1 MPDVDLRGCTVVV
14 TRPEH
19 QAGNLCR
26 LIQAAGGQVIL
37 FPVLAIAAP
46 QDPQAVLA
54 VLQRLAQFDLAVF
67 ISPNAV
73 DYGLRYAAEVGGLPT
88 HLQIAAVGAGT
99 ARALQAAGHPPT
111 LVPEHDFNSE
121 ALLALAALQQMT
133 GKTVVI
139 FRGEGGREHLAD
151 TLRSR
156 GAQVEYV
163 QVYRREKPPVD
174 SAVLIE
180 AWARHGIS
188 SIVVTSNESLQ
199 NLFDLVGSEGQAY
212 LRDTQLVLVSQRAV
226 ELAHRLGVRRAPL
239 VAERAGDDA
248 IVAALAKCAAHQ
260 NTP

>member
-1 MPDVDLRGCTVVV
+1 MLDLRGCTVVV
-14 TRPEH
+14 TRPAH

-26 LIQAAGGQVIL
+26 LIEAAGGQVIL

-46 QDPQAVLA
+46 QDQQAVLA

-73 DYGLRYAAEVGGLPT
+73 DYGLRYAAQVGGLPT

-99 ARALQAAGHPPT
+99 ARVLQSAGHPPT

-121 ALLALAALQQMT
+121 ALLALDALQQVA
-133 GKTVVI
+133 GKKVVI

-174 SAVLIE
+174 RAVLFD
-180 AWARHGIS
+180 AWARKSIS
-188 SIVVTSNESLQ
+188 AIVVTSNESLQ
-199 NLFDLVGSEGQAY
+199 NLFDLVGSEGQVY
-212 LRDTQLVLVSQRAV
+212 LRDTQLVLVSERAV
-226 ELAHRLGVRRAPL
+226 ELSRRLGIQRAPI
-239 VAERAGDDA
+239 VAERAGDEA
-248 IVAALAKCAAHQ
+248 IVIALSMCAAKQ
-260 NTP
+260 NIP

>member
-1 MPDVDLRGCTVVV
+1 MPDIDLRGCTVVV
-14 TRPEH
+14 TRPTH
-19 QAGNLCR
+19 QAGNLCG
-26 LIQAAGGQVIL
+26 LIEAAGGQVII

-46 QDPQAVLA
+46 QDPQAVVA

-73 DYGLRYAAEVGGLPT
+73 DYGLRYAAQVGGLPA

-99 ARALQAAGHPPT
+99 ARALQTAGHPPT

-121 ALLALAALQQMT
+121 ALLALAALQQVA
-133 GKTVVI
+133 GKKVVI

-174 SAVLIE
+174 RAVLLD
-180 AWARHGIS
+180 AWVRNGIS
-188 SIVVTSNESLQ
+188 AIVVTSNESLQ

-212 LRDTQLVLVSQRAV
+212 LRDTQLVVVSERAV
-226 ELAHRLGVRRAPL
+226 ELARRLGVQRTPV

-248 IVAALAKCAAHQ
+248 IVAAL
-260 NTP
+260 NVLMLGPLYD

>member
-1 MPDVDLRGCTVVV
+1 MPDVDLHGCTVVV

-26 LIQAAGGQVIL
+26 LIEAAGGQVIL

-46 QDPQAVLA
+46 QDPQKVLA
-54 VLQRLAQFDLAVF
+54 VLQRLVQFDLAVF

-73 DYGLRYAAEVGGLPT
+73 DYGLRYAAQVGGLPA

-99 ARALQAAGHPPT
+99 ARALHAVGHPPT
-111 LVPEHDFNSE
+111 LVPQHDFNSE
-121 ALLALAALQQMT
+121 ALLALAELQQVA
-133 GKTVVI
+133 GKKIII

-156 GAQVEYV
+156 GARVEYV
-163 QVYRREKPPVD
+163 QVYRREKPPVER
-174 SAVLIE
+174 SVLLE
-180 AWARHGIS
+180 AWTRNAIS
-188 SIVVTSNESLQ
+188 AIVVTSNESLQ

-212 LRDTQLVLVSQRAV
+212 LCDTQLVLVSQRAM
-226 ELAHRLGVRRAPL
+226 ELARHLGIRRAPV

-248 IVAALAKCAAHQ
+248 IVIALSMCVAKQ

>member
-1 MPDVDLRGCTVVV
+1 VPEVDLRGYTVVV

-26 LIQAAGGQVIL
+26 LIEAAGGKVIL

-46 QDPQAVLA
+46 QHPQAVLA
-54 VLQRLAQFDLAVF
+54 VLQRLSQFDLAVF

-121 ALLALAALQQMT
+121 ALLALAALQQVA
-133 GKTVVI
+133 GKKVII

-174 SAVLIE
+174 RAVLLG
-180 AWARHGIS
+180 AWARHSIDA
-188 SIVVTSNESLQ
+188 IVVTSNEGLQ
-199 NLFDLVGSEGQAY
+199 NLSDLIGSEGQAY
-212 LRDTQLVLVSQRAV
+212 LRDTQLVVVSQRAV
-226 ELAHRLGVRRAPL
+226 ELARNLGVQRAPL
-239 VAERAGDDA
+239 IAERAGDEA
-248 IVAALAKCAAHQ
+248 ILAALSRCASQ
-260 NTP
+260 QSSL

>member
-1 MPDVDLRGCTVVV
+1 MPELDLHGVTVVV

-19 QAGNLCR
+19 QAGNLR
-26 LIQAAGGQVIL
+26 DLIEAAGGKVIL
-37 FPVLAIAAP
+37 FPTLAIAPP
-46 QDPQAVLA
+46 QNLPAVLS
-54 VLQRLAQFDLAVF
+54 VLQRLAHFDLAVF

-73 DYGLRYAAEVGGLPT
+73 DYGLRYAAQVGGLPSQ
-88 HLQIAAVGAGT
+88 LQIAAVGAGT

-121 ALLALAALQQMT
+121 ALLALAALQQVA
-133 GKTVVI
+133 GKKVVI

-151 TLRSR
+151 ILRSR

-174 SAVLIE
+174 RAVLLE
-180 AWARHGIS
+180 AWARNGIS
-188 SIVVTSNESLQ
+188 AIVVTSNESLQ
-199 NLFDLVGSEGQAY
+199 NLYDMVGSEGQVY

-226 ELAHRLGVRRAPL
+226 ELARRLGVQRAPV

-248 IVAALAKCAAHQ
+248 IVAILALSAVHKS
-260 NTP
+260 TS

>member
-1 MPDVDLRGCTVVV
+1 MPELDLHGYTVVV

-19 QAGNLCR
+19 QAGNLRR
-26 LIQAAGGQVIL
+26 LIEAAGGQVIL
-37 FPVLAIAAP
+37 FPTLAIAPP
-46 QDPQAVLA
+46 QDPQAVLTL
-54 VLQRLAQFDLAVF
+54 LQRLAQFDLAVF

-73 DYGLRYAAEVGGLPT
+73 DYGLRYAADVGGLPS

-99 ARALQAAGHPPT
+99 ARALHAAGHPPT

-121 ALLALAALQQMT
+121 ALLALAALQQVA
-133 GKTVVI
+133 GKKVII

-174 SAVLIE
+174 RAVLLDV
-180 AWARHGIS
+180 WARNGIS
-188 SIVVTSNESLQ
+188 AIVVTSNESLQ
-199 NLFDLVGSEGQAY
+199 NLYDLVGSEGQTY
-212 LRDTQLVLVSQRAV
+212 LRDAQLVVVSERAV
-226 ELAHRLGVRRAPL
+226 ELSRRLGVQRVPV

-248 IVAALAKCAAHQ
+248 VVAALAMCAVHQ
-260 NTP
+260 STP

>member
-1 MPDVDLRGCTVVV
+1 MPDVDLHGCTVVV
-14 TRPEH
+14 TRPVH
-19 QAGNLCR
+19 QAGNLCQ
-26 LIQAAGGQVIL
+26 LIEAAGGQVIL

-46 QDPQAVLA
+46 QDPQAVLS

-73 DYGLRYAAEVGGLPT
+73 DYGLNYAAQVGGLPAQ
-88 HLQIAAVGAGT
+88 LQIAAVGAGT

-121 ALLALAALQQMT
+121 ALLALTELQQVA
-133 GKTVVI
+133 GKKVVI

-174 SAVLIE
+174 RAVLLD
-180 AWARHGIS
+180 AWARNGINA
-188 SIVVTSNESLQ
+188 IVVTSNESLQ
-199 NLFDLVGSEGQAY
+199 NLFDLVGSEGQTY

-226 ELAHRLGVRRAPL
+226 ELARRLGVRRAPL
-239 VAERAGDDA
+239 VAECAGDDA
-248 IVAALAKCAAHQ
+248 IVAMLSRHVRY
-260 NTP
+260 

>member
-1 MPDVDLRGCTVVV
+1 MPDVDLRGCTVVI
-14 TRPEH
+14 TRPAH

-26 LIQAAGGQVIL
+26 LIEAAGGQVIL
-37 FPVLAIAAP
+37 FPALAIAAP
-46 QDPQAVLA
+46 KDPQAVLA

-73 DYGLRYAAEVGGLPT
+73 DYGLRYAAQVGGMPI

-99 ARALQAAGHPPT
+99 ARALHAAGHPPT

-121 ALLALAALQQMT
+121 ALLALAALQQVA
-133 GKTVVI
+133 GKKVVI

-174 SAVLIE
+174 RTVLLD
-180 AWARHGIS
+180 AWARNGIS
-188 SIVVTSNESLQ
+188 AIVVTSNESLQ
-199 NLFDLVGSEGQAY
+199 NLYDLVGSEGQAY
-212 LRDTQLVLVSQRAV
+212 LCDTQLVVVSERAV
-226 ELAHRLGVRRAPL
+226 ELARRLGALRAPV
-239 VAERAGDDA
+239 VAERAGDDV
-248 IVAALAKCAAHQ
+248 IVAALARCAAHQ

>member
-1 MPDVDLRGCTVVV
+1 MPDIDLRGYTVVV

-19 QAGNLCR
+19 QAGNLRC
-26 LIQAAGGQVIL
+26 LIEAAGGQVIL
-37 FPVLAIAAP
+37 FPVLAIAPP
-46 QDPQAVLA
+46 QDPQAVLV
-54 VLQRLAQFDLAVF
+54 VLNRLAQFDLAIF

-73 DYGLRYAAEVGGLPT
+73 DYGLRYAVQVGGLPSQ
-88 HLQIAAVGAGT
+88 LQIAAVGAGT

-121 ALLALAALQQMT
+121 ALLALAALQQVA
-133 GKTVVI
+133 GKNVVI

-174 SAVLIE
+174 RTVLLD
-180 AWARHGIS
+180 AWARKGIS
-188 SIVVTSNESLQ
+188 AIVVTSNESLQ
-199 NLFDLVGSEGQAY
+199 NLYDMVGSEGQAY
-212 LRDTQLVLVSQRAV
+212 LGDTQLVVVSQRAV
-226 ELAHRLGVRRAPL
+226 ELARRLGVRCTPV

-248 IVAALAKCAAHQ
+248 IVAALKICMA
-260 NTP
+260 

>member
-1 MPDVDLRGCTVVV
+1 MPDLDLHGYTVVV

-19 QAGNLCR
+19 QAGNLSR
-26 LIQAAGGQVIL
+26 LIEAAGGQVIL

-73 DYGLRYAAEVGGLPT
+73 DYGLRYAAQVGGLPSQ
-88 HLQIAAVGAGT
+88 LQIAAVGAGT
-99 ARALQAAGHPPT
+99 ARALKAAGHPPT

-121 ALLALAALQQMT
+121 ALLALDALQQAA
-133 GKTVVI
+133 GKKVVI

-174 SAVLIE
+174 RAVLLD
-180 AWARHGIS
+180 AWARNGINA
-188 SIVVTSNESLQ
+188 IVVTSNESLQ
-199 NLFDLVGSEGQAY
+199 NLFDLVGSEGLAY
-212 LRDTQLVLVSQRAV
+212 LRDTQLVVVSERAG
-226 ELAHRLGVRRAPL
+226 ELAHRLGVRRAPV
-239 VAERAGDDA
+239 VAERAGDDS
-248 IVAALAKCAAHQ
+248 IVSALLLYVAWPNK
-260 NTP
+260 